1 MSLTA
6 WINPSNGFG
15 LVGMIKLPIVAGL
28 LLMFASSPAPMNLQP
43 PAEPVPATYFGM
55 HIHHMVFPS
64 GTEPLTPWPS
74 VQVPEWR
81 LWDAKVTWPDLE
93 PAKGEWRFDIMDKSL
108 ALAEAHHAGVLF
120 TLGLTPRWASARP
133 QEPSGYA
140 PGYAAEPRDI
150 EDWRVFVRTVATRYK
165 GRIHAYEIW
174 NEPNIRR
181 FWTGDVDQLV
191 AMTRE
196 AHNIIKSIDPSAL
209 IVSPP
214 SAGLR
219 GTPWLAEFLQKGGG
233 QYVDVIGYH
242 FYVTPRLPE
251 EMAPLALAVRK
262 VMADNGIG
270 GKPIWNTEFGWLP
283 PARFESEEVG
293 AAYLVRGYLLL
304 WAAGVQR
311 SYWYA
316 WDNHTSVALK
326 TSAIDNQPLAAG
338 KAYEI
343 LQRWL
348 TGARVD
354 WCNSDATGTWRCQL
368 SRGKKLQWIVW
379 TAGQNAPLAGQV
391 TPPTIPGTKPL
402 PAPLTGQILPF
413 TVPKTWPV
421 KTVTPLFGQPHS
433 LSGSTLDAGPVPTLL
448 SE

>member
-1 MSLTA
+1 MKIIPDDDCGDSSFCLPLHRLLSR
-6 WINPSNGFG
+6 PS
-15 LVGMIKLPIVAGL
+15 
-28 LLMFASSPAPMNLQP
+28 Q
-43 PAEPVPATYFGM
+43 
-55 HIHHMVFPS
+55 MVDAAFRRRFPRVCS
-64 GTEPLTPWPS
+64 ACISTTWSAFNGTERLTPWPS

-93 PAKGEWRFDIMDKSL
+93 PGKGQWHFDDLDKSL
-108 ALAEAHHAGVLF
+108 GAGGGPPRECADDPRPDAAS
-120 TLGLTPRWASARP
+120 GLRLVPRK
-133 QEPSGYA
+133 PSGYLRA
-140 PGYAAEPRDI
+140 MRPNPGISKTGGSSCGPSPR
-150 EDWRVFVRTVATRYK
+150 ATRAVF
-165 GRIHAYEIW
+165 HAYEIW
-174 NEPNIRR
+174 NEPNVRR
-181 FWTGDVDQLV
+181 GFGPGSVDQLV

-196 AHNIIKSIDPSAL
+196 AHNIIKEHRSVMPSL
-209 IVSPP
+209 FRLPP
-214 SAGLR
+214 PACVAHR
-219 GTPWLAEFLQKGGG
+219 GWLSFCRKGGG

-338 KAYEI
+338 KAYGSCNAG
-343 LQRWL
+343 LPARAW
-348 TGARVD
+348 TGATRM
-354 WCNSDATGTWRCQL
+354 Q
-368 SRGKKLQWIVW
+368 
-379 TAGQNAPLAGQV
+379 
-391 TPPTIPGTKPL
+391 
-402 PAPLTGQILPF
+402 PAPG
-413 TVPKTWPV
+413 
-421 KTVTPLFGQPHS
+421 
-433 LSGSTLDAGPVPTLL
+433 DA
-448 SE
+448 S